1 VRQRVGGG
9 FGGTSQDR
17 ATWLALLCLL
27 LAILAPAAI
36 VIWFMNEAIT
46 NQADADRQRM
56 SEAYRGQLR
65 LVRNRIEDAWRTRA
79 ADLAGSGNGGPA
91 AFHRVVTAGR
101 VDSIVFFRADGAPE
115 YPSLTMA
122 PRPDT
127 LSDRSEWR
135 TAQTLEDTGRYRP
148 AANAYAA
155 IAARERD
162 ASLAARAVQAQVRS
176 LVRARDTA
184 AALRAIDRHFS
195 SGAASSGR
203 DRLGRLIAADMR
215 LLALRLLPP
224 QDAGRRAAV
233 ERLESLLNDYDRVSM
248 PSAQRVFLLKELL
261 DAEPSARVP
270 TYAAERMALEFLEA
284 DGMGA
289 GSQALE
295 PSARSGFWKLRVGES
310 ALALFHTATVA
321 AMARGILDDTGS
333 PNADVALVAPGS
345 PVGDEA
351 IDAGALLPG
360 WRISLSLR
368 DARALQQRSQ
378 RRMATY
384 LWSGTLAIVVLAV
397 AGLLVWQSLQR
408 QMRLTRLRTDLVAA
422 VSHELRTP
430 LASMRV
436 LVDSLLD
443 DEELDVRKTRDYLR
457 LIAGENARLS
467 RLIEHFLTFSRI
479 ERNRHQFAFAEVRPE
494 SIVTAAVNAVRPR
507 LDAAQA
513 DFRIDVSRNLPPVF
527 GDEDALA
534 TVLLN
539 LLENACTYT
548 RSEKRISLQAYRD
561 GDQVVFEVED
571 NGIGIAPRDQKRVF
585 RRFYQVD
592 RRLSRESGGCG
603 LGLSIVDFIVKA
615 HGGAVGLRSEV
626 GVGSTFRVS
635 LPTHGQEATA

>member
-1 VRQRVGGG
+1 
-9 FGGTSQDR
+9 
-17 ATWLALLCLL
+17 
-27 LAILAPAAI
+27 
-36 VIWFMNEAIT
+36 
-46 NQADADRQRM
+46 
-56 SEAYRGQLR
+56 
-65 LVRNRIEDAWRTRA
+65 
-79 ADLAGSGNGGPA
+79 
-91 AFHRVVTAGR
+91 
-101 VDSIVFFRADGAPE
+101 
-115 YPSLTMA
+115 
-122 PRPDT
+122 
-127 LSDRSEWR
+127 
-135 TAQTLEDTGRYRP
+135 
-148 AANAYAA
+148 
-155 IAARERD
+155 
-162 ASLAARAVQAQVRS
+162 
-176 LVRARDTA
+176 
-184 AALRAIDRHFS
+184 
-195 SGAASSGR
+195 
-203 DRLGRLIAADMR
+203 
-215 LLALRLLPP
+215 
-224 QDAGRRAAV
+224 
-233 ERLESLLNDYDRVSM
+233 
-248 PSAQRVFLLKELL
+248 
-261 DAEPSARVP
+261 
-270 TYAAERMALEFLEA
+270 
-284 DGMGA
+284 
-289 GSQALE
+289 
-295 PSARSGFWKLRVGES
+295 
-310 ALALFHTATVA
+310 
-321 AMARGILDDTGS
+321 MARGILDDTGS

-345 PVGDEA
+345 SVGDEA

-430 LASMRV
+430 LASMRL

-443 DEELDVRKTRDYLR
+443 DAELDVRKTRDYLR

-513 DFRIDVSRNLPPVF
+513 DLRIDVSRNLPPVF

-548 RSEKRISLQAYRD
+548 RSEKRISLQAYRA
-561 GDQVVFEVED
+561 GDTVVFEVED